1 MCAGFSQNDG
11 IATLKGELIPYIVKK
26 QMARPKVHTSD
37 GEKGTLSVVN
47 VSVKHDDI
55 FHYVTNGD
63 LEQKITETSLFN
75 ESDNRS
81 PFSGDII
88 RCYALHPQENCF
100 GIRVNTVL
108 SYCTINQ
115 KLFDLWDKIFR
126 TSNAPPLV
134 SPHSIVKSTQMTS
147 CAVADHAN
155 ISEKTSLK
163 NCTLGAYA
171 KVNMKTRIANSVLMN
186 GVVIHEGYALVI
198 VYYAAV
204 RDCIFCDTDPDWSP
218 CCFVYIFLYASHYSV
233 VIENCVI
240 CDKAVIQSG
249 CVLKNC
255 LVGPNHEVAEDTT
268 KEKAHLTNSDVFMEI
283 E

>member
-1 MCAGFSQNDG
+1 
-11 IATLKGELIPYIVKK
+11 
-26 QMARPKVHTSD
+26 MARPKVHTSD
-37 GEKGTLSVVN
+37 GEEGTLSVVN

-81 PFSGDII
+81 PFSGDVI

-134 SPHSIVKSTQMTS
+134 SPHSIVKSTQMSS

-171 KVNMKTRIANSVLMN
+171 RVNMKTRIANSVLMN
-186 GVVIHEGYALVI
+186 GVVVHEGYALAI

-204 RDCIFCDTDPDWSP
+204 RDCIFCDGSRLEPHVAS
-218 CCFVYIFLYASHYSV
+218 VYLHISCMASRYSV